1 MLLLFGLIDESGSSQ
16 TCGFGCNTG
25 AMDEP
30 QVCVAEVPDIYAAR
44 VYAAKLAAAGI
55 PVRVH
60 GEALGPYPVSIGQ
73 MAVTELW
80 VGCKDL
86 SEAEAILA
94 EEDDPAADW
103 QYDDADA

>member
-1 MLLLFGLIDESGSSQ
+1 
-16 TCGFGCNTG
+16 
-25 AMDEP
+25 MDKP
-30 QVCVAEVPDIYAAR
+30 KVCVAEVSDIYAAR
-44 VYAAKLAAAGI
+44 VYAAKLVSAGI

-60 GEALGPYPVSIGQ
+60 GETSGPYHLSVEQ

-94 EEDDPAADW
+94 EEHELVGDW
-103 QYDDADA
+103 MHDDAGT